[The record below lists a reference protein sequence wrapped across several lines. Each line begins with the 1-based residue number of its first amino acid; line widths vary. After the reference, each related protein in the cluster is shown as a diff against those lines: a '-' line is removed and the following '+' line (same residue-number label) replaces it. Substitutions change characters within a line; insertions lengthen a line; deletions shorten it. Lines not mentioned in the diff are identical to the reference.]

1 MMKFNWKPGPIL
13 FLFLLPVFFLT
24 PSGEP
29 ADKLPLQVCVT
40 VPDLGSLVQ
49 IIGGDRVSVT
59 VFAKG
64 TENAHFVAIKPSFIK
79 TLSGADMLV
88 AQGLELEVGWVPPM
102 VQSSRNSRIQTG
114 SPGFLDVST
123 AISPLEVPTTTTDR
137 SMGDVHPFGNPHY
150 LMDPLNGLKAAG
162 LIRDRLGQIRPED
175 QVYFQS
181 RYDEFRKR
189 LGAAFVGETL
199 AQKYDFE
206 KLVLVHEQGKL
217 IPFLKGKGE
226 ESLLGGWIGALVPY
240 TGFKVVGDHNQWI
253 YFTDR
258 FGFPIVDYLEPKP
271 GVPPTMKHLTEVID
285 TIKTGGVKVLLLSPY
300 FDPKAAE
307 FVSQETGIPIAEL
320 AHQVGSR
327 PEAADYFSLFDY
339 NVRTLKAALEKSGKR
354 GE

>member
-1 MMKFNWKPGPIL
+1 MKFNWKRGVL
-13 FLFLLPVFFLT
+13 LLLPVLLLT
-24 PSGEP
+24 SAAES
-29 ADKLPLQVCVT
+29 ADKPPLQVSVT

-49 IIGGDRVSVT
+49 TIGGDRVSVT

-79 TLSGADMLV
+79 TLSGADLLV
-88 AQGLELEVGWVPPM
+88 AQGLELEIGWIPPM
-102 VQSSRNSRIQTG
+102 VQSSRNFRIQTG

-123 AISPLEVPTTTTDR
+123 AISPLEVPTTTVDR
-137 SMGDVHPFGNPHY
+137 SMGDVHPFGNPHFM
-150 LMDPLNGLKAAG
+150 LDPLNGLKVAG
-162 LIRDRLGQIRPED
+162 LIRDRLGEIRPED
-175 QVYFQS
+175 QGYFQS
-181 RYDEFRKR
+181 RYDDFRKR
-189 LGAAFVGETL
+189 LGAAFVGEAL

-206 KLVLVHEQGKL
+206 KLVLIHRQGEL
-217 IPFLKGKGE
+217 IPFLKRKGE
-226 ESLLGGWIGALVPY
+226 ESLLGGWIGALAPY

-285 TIKTGGVKVLLLSPY
+285 TVKTTGVKVLLLSPY

-307 FVSQETGIPIAEL
+307 FVSKEAGIPIAEL
-320 AHQVGSR
+320 AHQVGAR
-327 PEAADYFSLFDY
+327 PEASDYFSLFDY

-354 GE
+354 AE